1 MRNALIIVLLVSFY
15 PFASVQAQESAQIG
29 IYVDDS
35 RVEFCAYGSDFLP
48 VDIWVWGRPG
58 ENGLI
63 GMEFQIEYPN
73 SVFPV
78 QPVYS
83 DNVLTISGHP
93 ASGIYVIFNDCQYDW
108 VWAFR
113 QTVMLVSGD
122 AGLIQA
128 YPTREFQPSPPYG
141 FGIYDCG
148 TALYEPAGR
157 ISSVCINF
165 CSDYREPP
173 LIEEVQV
180 VDKSTLEVVFSGKVG
195 SESAENIDNY
205 AICNRLT
212 SGDSISVVSATLLG
226 GGTTVGLVLAEPF
239 IDNTPYVLEADRV
252 ADTTGNI

>member
-93 ASGIYVIFNDCQYDW
+93 ANGIYVIFNDCQYDW
-108 VWAFR
+108 VWAFS

-128 YPTREFQPSPPYG
+128 YPTREFQPSPRH
-141 FGIYDCG
+141 
-148 TALYEPAGR
+148 TASASMTAAQLYMSPPGASPA
-157 ISSVCINF
+157 
-165 CSDYREPP
+165 
-173 LIEEVQV
+173 
-180 VDKSTLEVVFSGKVG
+180 
-195 SESAENIDNY
+195 Y
-205 AICNRLT
+205 A
-212 SGDSISVVSATLLG
+212 SISVLIIENL
-226 GGTTVGLVLAEPF
+226 P
-239 IDNTPYVLEADRV
+239 
-252 ADTTGNI
+252 